1 MFDKI
6 SETTIETGGVFPLPD
21 SPQLQPAAL
30 KAKFDELGKT
40 ACEAFN
46 HFVDQISS
54 AQTGALNVAAVAPT
68 GISASNNTQAILTA
82 LGAIA
87 VACDDERHSHLNKT
101 TLDTITSETWGQVGN
116 LLTLMSAVQSIG
128 ANSMTPTSTTELPS
142 SKAVAAYL
150 TSQISTIKGEV
161 YPVGAVVWTDG
172 TAPATVYGFG
182 TWAQIETDLEG
193 LAAWKR
199 TA

>member
-1 MFDKI
+1 MAFEKI
-6 SETTIETGGVFPLPD
+6 DEELILNGGVKSLPD

-30 KAKFDELGKT
+30 KAKFDELGDA
-40 ACEAFN
+40 ACVAFN
-46 HFVDQISS
+46 NFIDAIS
-54 AQTGALNVAAVAPT
+54 AQSGFQNIGAVVPT
-68 GISASNNTQAILTA
+68 GITASANAQSIMNVIA
-82 LGAIA
+82 GIA
-87 VACDDERHSHLNKT
+87 VSCDANKHSHLNKT
-101 TLDTITSETWGQVGN
+101 TLDAITSELWGQVTT
-116 LLTLMSAVQSIG
+116 LLELMSAVQTIG
-128 ANSMTPTSTTELPS
+128 SNSMTPTLSTELPS

-150 TSQISTIKGEV
+150 TSQISTIKSAV

-182 TWAQIETDLEG
+182 TWTQIETVEEG

>member
-6 SETTIETGGVFPLPD
+6 SEDIIQNGGVKSLPD

-30 KAKFDELGKT
+30 KAKFDEMGDT
-40 ACEAFN
+40 ACAAFN
-46 HFVDQISS
+46 HFIDQISA
-54 AQTGALNVAAVAPT
+54 AQTGALNVAATAPT
-68 GISASNNTQAILTA
+68 GISASGNVQAILNVIA
-82 LGAIA
+82 GIA
-87 VACDDERHSHLNKT
+87 VACDADKHSHLNKT
-101 TLDTITSETWGQVGN
+101 TLDTITSETWGQVGD

-128 ANSMTPTSTTELPS
+128 ANSMTPTSPTELPS

-150 TSQISTIKGEV
+150 TSQVSAIKSEV

-182 TWAQIETDLEG
+182 TWTQIETELEG